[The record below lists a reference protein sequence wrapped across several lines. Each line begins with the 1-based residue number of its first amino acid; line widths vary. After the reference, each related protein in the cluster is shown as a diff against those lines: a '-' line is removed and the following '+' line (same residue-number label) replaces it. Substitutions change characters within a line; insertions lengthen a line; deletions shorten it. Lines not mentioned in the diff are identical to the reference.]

1 MENYD
6 IIGLIGYI
14 KRLISVISYGVIMI
28 LLGAMELGKRIL
40 TTDKIRQSITEV
52 SKKYGVK
59 RVLLFGSYARGE
71 VGTDSD
77 IDLRIDKGEIKGLF
91 QLSGYRLALEKEL
104 NIKVDIVTTES
115 ISEEFLRNIGKEE
128 IVL

>member
-1 MENYD
+1 
-6 IIGLIGYI
+6 
-14 KRLISVISYGVIMI
+14 MI
-28 LLGAMELGKRIL
+28 LLGAMELKKQIL
-40 TTDKIRQSITEV
+40 TMDKIRQSITEV

-71 VGTDSD
+71 AGTDSD

-91 QLSGYRLALEKEL
+91 QLSGYRLALEKKL

-115 ISEEFLRNIGKEE
+115 FSEEFLKNIGKEE
-128 IVL
+128 IVLYE